1 MFPIECR
8 TLQTSFKQVLS
19 LVAEKITTK
28 AFVIFSVLF
37 SLIIG
42 FIASCGFLFA
52 GPPAFIASGLCFALL
67 VSVVSFF
74 GCQKL
79 IPYGIQHLMSYVK
92 SIPSLSSSLID
103 FLKTESKSI
112 SSLYPNPGLK
122 ECFKGA
128 SPKYKKFFFDHP
140 EKLLS
145 AAFTDWTPQIIPS
158 DSGQPRTIILSHSS
172 LPFSLTLSTL
182 DFETLHTYLIK
193 SNALT
198 CRVGYA
204 HQLPSGNPVI
214 REAKE
219 GVLQQHYDTGNET
232 FFISIQESKQLQ
244 QEELFKKLFSHYAQ
258 IIEHNL
264 SNEIL
269 LLEPLKTPLHTP
281 KARTLELL
289 ALFCALEQLRYTK
302 VADWRT
308 KKLAPIFPLDY
319 EDFFTLFMKKQHYTL
334 PGNVSN
340 MRILSPVRP
349 VSETALTTI
358 IISGLE
364 EEDKL
369 GLLGQVQPFL
379 FDAEEAH
386 PQRGES
392 ILIQNVLDDI
402 TQ

>member
-1 MFPIECR
+1 MFPIECH

-145 AAFTDWTPQIIPS
+145 AAFTD
-158 DSGQPRTIILSHSS
+158 
-172 LPFSLTLSTL
+172 
-182 DFETLHTYLIK
+182 
-193 SNALT
+193 
-198 CRVGYA
+198 
-204 HQLPSGNPVI
+204 
-214 REAKE
+214 
-219 GVLQQHYDTGNET
+219 
-232 FFISIQESKQLQ
+232 
-244 QEELFKKLFSHYAQ
+244 
-258 IIEHNL
+258 
-264 SNEIL
+264 
-269 LLEPLKTPLHTP
+269 
-281 KARTLELL
+281 
-289 ALFCALEQLRYTK
+289 
-302 VADWRT
+302 
-308 KKLAPIFPLDY
+308 
-319 EDFFTLFMKKQHYTL
+319 
-334 PGNVSN
+334 
-340 MRILSPVRP
+340 
-349 VSETALTTI
+349 
-358 IISGLE
+358 
-364 EEDKL
+364 
-369 GLLGQVQPFL
+369 
-379 FDAEEAH
+379 
-386 PQRGES
+386 
-392 ILIQNVLDDI
+392 
-402 TQ
+402 